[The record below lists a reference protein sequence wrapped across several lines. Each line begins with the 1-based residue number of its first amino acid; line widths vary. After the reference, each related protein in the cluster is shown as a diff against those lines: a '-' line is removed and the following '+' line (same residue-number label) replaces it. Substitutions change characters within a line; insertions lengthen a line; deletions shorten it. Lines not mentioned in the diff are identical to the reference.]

1 MKNFKMFCISLY
13 EHTLSN
19 IKKLKYIPVGLGVEN
34 FSANWLSDK
43 TKNNISFKNSYYGEY
58 TFHYWLWKNYL
69 NKIPDNYWI
78 GFCTYRRY
86 WAKDNDLNSEQLN
99 KRVNNNNFASLVMNK
114 INPKWRDYE
123 VILGEEKFINKIKFM
138 KIIKNGGIFSIL
150 RNFKSF
156 INNDANIKF
165 HFDVFHGNGFI
176 DKAIK
181 VMDLKEREDFRN
193 YINTQKSFTRDN
205 LFICKSKKILSYY
218 YRSVFNW
225 LNRCEDL
232 FGFNMHKWHQIRIYT
247 FLAERYVG
255 YWFKKYTNSIE
266 WPIIFFDTHK
276 NKNKI

>member
-1 MKNFKMFCISLY
+1 MKNFKMFCLSLY

-34 FSANWLSDK
+34 FSTNWLSDK

-86 WAKDNDLNSEQLN
+86 WAKDNNLNSEELN
-99 KRVNNNNFASLVMNK
+99 KKVNKNNFTSLVMNK
-114 INPKWRDYE
+114 ISPKWKDYE

-138 KIIKNGGIFSIL
+138 KIIKNGGIFSIF

-156 INNDANIKF
+156 ISNDANIKF
-165 HFDVFHGNGFI
+165 HFDVFHGNGLI
-176 DKAIK
+176 NKAIK
-181 VMDLKEREDFRN
+181 VMDLKERENFRN

-218 YRSVFNW
+218 YKSVFNW

-232 FGFNMHKWHQIRIYT
+232 FGFDMRKWHQIRIYT

-276 NKNKI
+276 NTNKI